1 MIATLSAVGSVSASR
16 SVRLGRFYC
25 TPSVCPSSKFQPLNK
40 MKSTEVLNPR
50 RTLQWLWLHDSYNT
64 SPKLCRNG
72 ALWSILY
79 YSYTFCRAVG
89 SGAAGAA
96 WAAPLFWPL
105 TSFDYERAGG
115 LHQQGTT
122 RTLLSCR
129 GSVELLCLSSE
140 TRSRSVLGL
149 RGRNQ
154 SHPFFS
160 ARTLSYVSESV
171 DTL

>member
-1 MIATLSAVGSVSASR
+1 MGDKSDSVGPSEYSGMRQVVGKAARDIVGKTLGMTASL
-16 SVRLGRFYC
+16 SLY
-25 TPSVCPSSKFQPLNK
+25 
-40 MKSTEVLNPR
+40 
-50 RTLQWLWLHDSYNT
+50 RT
-64 SPKLCRNG
+64 
-72 ALWSILY
+72 
-79 YSYTFCRAVG
+79 VG

-105 TSFDYERAGG
+105 TPFDYERAGG
-115 LHQQGTT
+115 LHQLGTKG
-122 RTLLSCR
+122 TLLRCT